1 MTAVAAAAP
10 AGGPAANGEPC
21 GLLAGRALA
30 GPAAR
35 LAAGLEPGFLD
46 GIGWD
51 PSAQVIAPSP
61 GHPRLRGAGWGAYAI
76 APAEAASGCA
86 AAGCG
91 RQVSAPG
98 RVLCREHRRRQRIS
112 GDLPL
117 EQFLALPQAGALPP
131 TGPCQVTACPR
142 DRTSHTRYCEAHH
155 SQMRIA
161 RRQYGGGFD
170 ESRWRA
176 QASPVPVSGQVS
188 LRGLPPLLAA
198 EVLYGLQQRTREG
211 VTTRL
216 HVLRAVV
223 EDLRRSRAASLQ
235 AASPASGPMAR
246 EKSHVLHS
254 LARHVR
260 AGLGDTTAETARD
273 VWDLTVFGS
282 SRGKLTFTGLSQG
295 WLRQSV
301 KRWAADELPR
311 HRGDR
316 PHARVRQIINAVT
329 RLSAHLRAAREDH
342 GQLPAALGRRDI
354 ESFLHH
360 LAYLE
365 TSGQL
370 PRDRRVRICQDV
382 SRVLSRIR
390 GLGLTAAGK
399 PAAGLAADFMLTT
412 GDVPAAAEPPE
423 PSRDLPPEIMG
434 ILTTRLDDL
443 DHGPCGPEI
452 RAGIALLID
461 TGRRPGEI
469 ACLPFDCLA
478 RDAGGSPVLVY
489 DNHKNA
495 RDGRRLPITRATAE
509 LISTQ
514 QQRVRE
520 RFPATPAG
528 RLALLPTVMGNP
540 DGTRPISV
548 TSLIQRHRD
557 WVGRMP
563 PLTLAGGSEFARD
576 KIVPYCYRHTY
587 AQRHADAGVA
597 PDVLRDLMNHRNINA
612 TLRYYRIGEDRRRDA
627 VDKVAAMQFDRHG
640 NRIWRDVRALLDA
653 EQARYAIG
661 EVAVPYG
668 RCAEPS
674 NVAAGGGACP
684 VRFRCAGCD
693 HFRTDVSYLPDL
705 TAYLDDLLRTRERLA
720 AAIDGVDG
728 WARADATPARE
739 EITRIRRLISRIN
752 GDIAQLSDAQRAEID
767 QAVAAIRKHRAV
779 GLGMPAV
786 RAAAPAPG
794 KAVP

>member
-1 MTAVAAAAP
+1 MTAAAAP
-10 AGGPAANGEPC
+10 AGRPATDGEPC

-51 PSAQVIAPSP
+51 PSAQVIAPPP
-61 GHPRLRGAGWGAYAI
+61 GHPRLRDTRSWAYAT
-76 APAEAASGCA
+76 APAAAASGCV

-98 RVLCREHRRRQRIS
+98 RVLCREHRRQQRIS

-131 TGPCQVTACPR
+131 IGPCQVTACPR
-142 DRTSHTRYCEAHH
+142 DRTSRARYCEAHQ
-155 SQMRIA
+155 SQLRIA
-161 RRQYGGGFD
+161 RRQDGSGFD
-170 ESRWRA
+170 EERWRA

-216 HVLRAVV
+216 HVLRAVA
-223 EDLRRSRAASLQ
+223 EDLRRSRAASLE
-235 AASPASGPMAR
+235 AAGPVSGPMAR

-260 AGLGDTTAETARD
+260 AGLGDTAAETVRD

-295 WLRQSV
+295 WLRQAV
-301 KRWAADELPR
+301 KRWAADDLPR

-329 RLSAHLRAAREDH
+329 RLSAHLRATRDDH
-342 GQLPAALGRRDI
+342 GQLPAALGRGDI

-370 PRDRRVRICQDV
+370 ARDRRVRTCQDV

-412 GDVPAAAEPPE
+412 GDIPAAAEPPE

-478 RDAGGSPVLVY
+478 RDADGSPVLVY

-495 RDGRRLPITRATAE
+495 RDGRRLPVTQATAE
-509 LISTQ
+509 LIKTQ

-520 RFPATPAG
+520 RFPATPAA

-563 PLTLAGGSEFARD
+563 PLTLAGGCEFGKD

-612 TLRYYRIGEDRRRDA
+612 TLRYYRIGEDRRREA
-627 VDKVAAMQFDRHG
+627 VDKVAALQFDRHG

-653 EQARYAIG
+653 EHARYAIG

-668 RCAEPS
+668 RCTEPS

-684 VRFRCAGCD
+684 IRFRCAGCD

-720 AAIDGVDG
+720 AAIDGVDD
-728 WARADATPARE
+728 WARADATPAQE

-752 GDIAQLSDAQRAEID
+752 GDIAQLPDAERAQAD
-767 QAVAAIRKHRAV
+767 QAVAVIRSHRAV
-779 GLGMPAV
+779 NLGMPAV
-786 RAAAPAPG
+786 RPAASSPAS
-794 KAVP
+794 KALA

>member
-1 MTAVAAAAP
+1 VTAVAAL
-10 AGGPAANGEPC
+10 AGRAAANDEPC

-46 GIGWD
+46 QIAWD
-51 PSAQVIAPSP
+51 PAAKVIAPRP
-61 GHPRLRGAGWGAYAI
+61 GHPRLRDTGSWGYAT
-76 APAEAASGCA
+76 APAEAAGGCA
-86 AAGCG
+86 VTGCG

-98 RVLCREHRRRQRIS
+98 RMLCREHRRRQRVA

-117 EQFLALPQAGALPP
+117 QQFLVLPQASALPP
-131 TGPCQVTACPR
+131 TGPCQVAACPR
-142 DRTSHTRYCEAHH
+142 DRTSHTRYCEAHQY
-155 SQMRIA
+155 QMRAA
-161 RRQYGGGFD
+161 RQHDGSGFD
-170 ESRWRA
+170 EDRWRA
-176 QASPVPVSGQVS
+176 LAPPVPVGGQVS

-223 EDLRRSRAASLQ
+223 EDLRRSGAASLE
-235 AASPASGPMAR
+235 ASGPASGPMSR
-246 EKSHVLHS
+246 EKSHILHS

-260 AGLGDTTAETARD
+260 SGLGDTTAETSKD
-273 VWDLTVFGS
+273 VWDLTAFG
-282 SRGKLTFTGLSQG
+282 SRGKLSFTGISQG
-295 WLRQSV
+295 WLRQAI
-301 KRWAADELPR
+301 KRWAADDLPR

-316 PHARVRQIINAVT
+316 PHARVRQIINAVA
-329 RLSAHLRAAREDH
+329 RLSAHLRAARDDH
-342 GQLPAALGRRDI
+342 GALPAALSRRDI

-365 TSGQL
+365 ASGL
-370 PRDRRVRICQDV
+370 LARDRRVRICQDV
-382 SRVLSRIR
+382 GRVLSRIR
-390 GLGLTAAGK
+390 GLGLAAAGK
-399 PAAGLAADFMLTT
+399 PAAGLGADFTLTT
-412 GDVPAAAEPPE
+412 GDVPRAAEPPE
-423 PSRDLPPEIMG
+423 PSRDLPPEIMR
-434 ILTTRLDDL
+434 ILAARLDDL
-443 DHGPCGPEI
+443 DRGPCGPEI
-452 RAGIALLID
+452 RAGIALLMD
-461 TGRRPGEI
+461 TGRRPAEI
-469 ACLPFDCLA
+469 ACLPLDCLA
-478 RDAGGSPVLVY
+478 RDADGCPVLVY

-495 RDGRRLPITRATAE
+495 RDGRRLPVTQATAE
-509 LISTQ
+509 LIKTQ
-514 QQRVRE
+514 QRRVRE
-520 RFPATPAG
+520 RFPATPAA

-563 PLTLAGGSEFARD
+563 ALTLADGSEFD
-576 KIVPYCYRHTY
+576 KSKVMPYCYRHTY

-597 PDVLRDLMNHRNINA
+597 PDVLRDLMNHRNITA
-612 TLRYYRIGEDRRRDA
+612 TLRYYRIGEDRRREA
-627 VDKVAAMQFDRHG
+627 VDRVAAMQFDRHG
-640 NRIWRDVRALLDA
+640 NRVWRDVRALLNA
-653 EQARYAIG
+653 EHARYAIG

-684 VRFRCAGCD
+684 IRFRCAGCD

-720 AAIDGVDG
+720 AAIDGVDD
-728 WARADATPARE
+728 WARADAAPAQE

-752 GDIAQLSDAQRAEID
+752 GDIAQLPDAERAQVD
-767 QAVAAIRKHRAV
+767 QAVAVIRKHRAV
-779 GLGMPAV
+779 NLGMPAY
-786 RAAAPAPG
+786 RTAAPSPAGRAPT
-794 KAVP
+794 